1 MNFSIGHFINFRY
14 FLRKPQISPNVHLLF
29 MRLLYSCSELG
40 LGHASRTIALGKC
53 LHERGHE
60 VFFFSGGK
68 AYLLLKKEFKH
79 VYPVTP
85 VAWYE
90 NGRGI
95 IMSASLINI
104 FLPLPYF
111 DHESNSFKTKTS
123 CAMET
128 IHRYY
133 DLRERIR
140 EINPDLIIADGDIN
154 CLRLAHKWKIPAVYI
169 TNLIRPS
176 HGFSPLLGP
185 GERLT
190 EMYTTK
196 CAKIIVP
203 DNPAPYT
210 ICDYN
215 IGDLKSV
222 GVKDR
227 VEFVGSFSDITP
239 VDGSENHIFAPVS
252 GPFGTRSKL
261 LQMLV
266 PVFENLGQKGVISLG
281 VPGEL
286 KRGRRNG
293 CLVYSW
299 LSSQERLE
307 YMRNASIV
315 VFSGGHITCFET
327 IKYSKPSI
335 CIPTQ
340 AEQLANAAK
349 LQDLGCSL
357 IANKVNC
364 FRICKIEANYD
375 SYKKRAQLLNKV
387 SGQFNGVTRAAQ
399 IIESLHYLKK

>member
-1 MNFSIGHFINFRY
+1 MEN
-14 FLRKPQISPNVHLLF
+14 
-29 MRLLYSCSELG
+29 SCS
-40 LGHASRTIALGKC
+40 T
-53 LHERGHE
+53 
-60 VFFFSGGK
+60 
-68 AYLLLKKEFKH
+68 
-79 VYPVTP
+79 
-85 VAWYE
+85 
-90 NGRGI
+90 
-95 IMSASLINI
+95 
-104 FLPLPYF
+104 
-111 DHESNSFKTKTS
+111 
-123 CAMET
+123 
-128 IHRYY
+128 
-133 DLRERIR
+133 
-140 EINPDLIIADGDIN
+140 
-154 CLRLAHKWKIPAVYI
+154 
-169 TNLIRPS
+169 S

-215 IGDLKSV
+215 IGDLRSV

-252 GPFGTRSKL
+252 GPFGTRSQL

-286 KRGRRNG
+286 KRGKRNG

-299 LSSQERLE
+299 LSSQQRLE
-307 YMRNASIV
+307 YMRNASII

-340 AEQLANAAK
+340 PEQLANAAK
-349 LQDLGCSL
+349 LQNLGCSL
-357 IANKVNC
+357 IAKNKAQLASA
-364 FRICKIEANYD
+364 ICKIESNYD